1 MTPSHRLLI
10 ALTIAATT
18 AAPFRE
24 MNAAEAF
31 ELGEANFAAER
42 PGGKEADSI
51 VGDFVIRNDRIS
63 AVISGN
69 LPLRRANMSTF
80 YGEDGITPGCL
91 YDLTLSDRA
100 NDQITIFAPLAQRG
114 AINFVRIVKDGAD
127 GEAVIETYVSAAK
140 AGGLARRHEYRLKDG
155 WPGLLIVSTLTNEGK
170 EPKKVALADG
180 WTQMRSKGTVN
191 GVNWAD
197 AIDPADKCGYAYAWV
212 AEGGTEVPKGGEAT
226 IAPGATLTVARF
238 LAVATSPAEAVGL
251 VEARRNAEGTGML
264 TVTLKDQAS
273 GQPVTDGRVVLGTA
287 PNQTAPA
294 YPDEQGRIALT
305 LPVGTYLMSV
315 EDIG

>member
-80 YGEDGITPGCL
+80 YGEDGITPGC
-91 YDLTLSDRA
+91 
-100 NDQITIFAPLAQRG
+100 
-114 AINFVRIVKDGAD
+114 
-127 GEAVIETYVSAAK
+127 
-140 AGGLARRHEYRLKDG
+140 
-155 WPGLLIVSTLTNEGK
+155 
-170 EPKKVALADG
+170 
-180 WTQMRSKGTVN
+180 
-191 GVNWAD
+191 
-197 AIDPADKCGYAYAWV
+197 
-212 AEGGTEVPKGGEAT
+212 
-226 IAPGATLTVARF
+226 
-238 LAVATSPAEAVGL
+238 
-251 VEARRNAEGTGML
+251 
-264 TVTLKDQAS
+264 
-273 GQPVTDGRVVLGTA
+273 
-287 PNQTAPA
+287 
-294 YPDEQGRIALT
+294 
-305 LPVGTYLMSV
+305 
-315 EDIG
+315 

>member
-1 MTPSHRLLI
+1 M
-10 ALTIAATT
+10 
-18 AAPFRE
+18 
-24 MNAAEAF
+24 
-31 ELGEANFAAER
+31 
-42 PGGKEADSI
+42 
-51 VGDFVIRNDRIS
+51 
-63 AVISGN
+63 
-69 LPLRRANMSTF
+69 
-80 YGEDGITPGCL
+80 
-91 YDLTLSDRA
+91 
-100 NDQITIFAPLAQRG
+100 
-114 AINFVRIVKDGAD
+114 
-127 GEAVIETYVSAAK
+127 
-140 AGGLARRHEYRLKDG
+140 
-155 WPGLLIVSTLTNEGK
+155 
-170 EPKKVALADG
+170 ALADG

-315 EDIG
+315 EDIGRSWIEDRAEIVAGKAVAKDYALDAEAAVAFDVTDDQGRSIPCKAQFNATGDTPKVNLGPTDRAHGCVDQYFSETGTFRVPLPPGTYEVIVTRGPEHSHFREEITLAPGQTHSVKTTLKRLVQTPGWVAVDYHDHSTPSGDNTCGTDDRLINLAAEHVEFAPTTE